1 MKNQLLSLL
10 LIATTICAIPS
21 AFGQTKD
28 TLTNEYLDQRDDGL
42 FYQEQSETPFTGF
55 VLMDNY
61 NKEETEYVKGE
72 KVRYTI
78 WSENGQKISEH
89 NYVNGEEEGLQ
100 TEWYENGQK
109 QSEKSYLD
117 GQPNG
122 AQAKWYE
129 NGQKKMEGIMNG
141 QQDAKIEKW
150 YENGQKES
158 NINYIDGQP
167 EGEQA
172 KWYEDGQ
179 KKYEC
184 NVVSG
189 KVDGLLSVWYKNG
202 QKHIEST
209 VFYQE
214 SKLVRNE
221 NAQDWAGL
229 VVSKGGTMT
238 VWQPNGKKLGFAQA
252 NLVDGKYYVLHETW
266 YENEQKKFE
275 WNGVDGQREGKQ
287 TSWYE
292 NGQKESEG
300 NYLNAQRE
308 GKQVKWYEDGK
319 KKYEANY
326 LNGKKDGL
334 QKTWYEN
341 GQMASETNYKDVNKE
356 GLWTSWYENGQL
368 ESEANYKNG
377 NKEGK
382 CTEWYENGKK
392 KVKSNYRKDKR
403 QGKQT
408 EWDVNG
414 KLINKENTSRTNESS
429 SDNNNTAYAT
439 QFFSLDDS
447 KSMFKIHK
455 ASDNF
460 FAFTIDG
467 NPQVSAQEPMIML
480 TADPFILWDEGL
492 DEGQLKDWV
501 NTMFNT
507 WFVAEDVD
515 IIYESELG
523 ANGYDSYSVLKKKS
537 FDEVNKYMYIQS
549 IVHEGNEVRIIASQ
563 EGGEF
568 DAEEIRKLIRTIK
581 MK

>member
-1 MKNQLLSLL
+1 
-10 LIATTICAIPS
+10 
-21 AFGQTKD
+21 
-28 TLTNEYLDQRDDGL
+28 
-42 FYQEQSETPFTGF
+42 
-55 VLMDNY
+55 
-61 NKEETEYVKGE
+61 
-72 KVRYTI
+72 
-78 WSENGQKISEH
+78 
-89 NYVNGEEEGLQ
+89 LQ

-129 NGQKKMEGIMNG
+129 NGQK
-141 QQDAKIEKW
+141 
-150 YENGQKES
+150 ES
-158 NINYIDGQP
+158 NVNYIDGQP
-167 EGEQA
+167 EGELA

-184 NVVSG
+184 NIVSG
-189 KVDGLLSVWYKNG
+189 KVDGLLSVWYENG

-221 NAQDWAGL
+221 DAQDWAGL

-341 GQMASETNYKDVNKE
+341 GQMVSETNYKDENKE

-392 KVKSNYRKDKR
+392 KVKSNYKNGKR
-403 QGKQT
+403 EGEQI

-414 KLINKENTSRTNESS
+414 KQINKENKSRTNESS
-429 SDNNNTAYAT
+429 SKDDNTAYAN

-447 KSMFKIHK
+447 KSKFKIHK
-455 ASDNF
+455 ASDDVF
-460 FAFTIDG
+460 DYTIDG
-467 NPQVSAQEPMIML
+467 EPRVSDQEPMIRLM
-480 TADPFILWDEGL
+480 TIPFYLGDEGL
-492 DEGQLKDWV
+492 KDGQLKDWV
-501 NTMFNT
+501 LSSNGLFG
-507 WFVAEDVD
+507 AEDLD

-523 ANGYDSYSVLKKKS
+523 ANGYDSYSLLKKKS
-537 FDEVNKYMYIQS
+537 LDEVNTYLYIQS
-549 IVHEGNEVRIIASQ
+549 IVHKGNEVRIIASQ

>member
-78 WSENGQKISEH
+78 WSENGRKISEH

-100 TEWYENGQK
+100 TEWYENGQLE
-109 QSEKSYLD
+109 SEANYK
-117 GQPNG
+117 NG
-122 AQAKWYE
+122 NK
-129 NGQKKMEGIMNG
+129 EG
-141 QQDAKIEKW
+141 KCTEW

-189 KVDGLLSVWYKNG
+189 KLDGLLSVWYENG

-214 SKLVRNE
+214 SKFMRNE
-221 NAQDWAGL
+221 SLQDWAGL
-229 VVSKGGTMT
+229 LVTRGGTVN
-238 VWQPNGKKLGFAQA
+238 VWQPNGKKIGFAKA
-252 NLVDGKYYVLHETW
+252 NLVDGKYFVLHETW
-266 YENEQKKFE
+266 YEKGQKKSEFNYL
-275 WNGVDGQREGKQ
+275 NGQSEGEQSNWYENGQKKSKDNYLDGQREGKQ
-287 TSWYE
+287 
-292 NGQKESEG
+292 
-300 NYLNAQRE
+300 A
-308 GKQVKWYEDGK
+308 KWYEDGNK
-319 KKYEANY
+319 EYEANY
-326 LNGKKDGL
+326 LNGKKDGI
-334 QKTWYEN
+334 QKTWYEDGNKEYEANYLNGKKDGIQKTWHKN
-341 GQMASETNYKDVNKE
+341 GQMASKTNYKDENKE
-356 GLWTSWYENGQL
+356 GLWT
-368 ESEANYKNG
+368 A
-377 NKEGK
+377 
-382 CTEWYENGKK
+382 WYENGKI
-392 KVKSNYRKDKR
+392 KVKSNYKNGKR
-403 QGKQT
+403 EGEQI

-414 KLINKENTSRTNESS
+414 KQINKENKSRTNDSS
-429 SDNNNTAYAT
+429 SKDDNTAYAT

-447 KSMFKIHK
+447 KSKFKIHK
-455 ASDNF
+455 ANDYVF
-460 FAFTIDG
+460 DYTIDG
-467 NPQVSAQEPMIML
+467 EPRVSAQEPMIRLM
-480 TADPFILWDEGL
+480 TMPFYLGDEGL
-492 DEGQLKDWV
+492 EEGQLKGWV
-501 NTMFNT
+501 DQLFNT
-507 WFVAEDVD
+507 LFGAEDLD

-537 FDEVNKYMYIQS
+537 LDKVNTYLYFQS
-549 IVHEGNEVRIIASQ
+549 IVYKGNEVQIIVSQ

-568 DAEEIRKLIRTIK
+568 DSEEIRKLIRTIK
-581 MK
+581 MR

>member
-10 LIATTICAIPS
+10 LIATTICNIPS
-21 AFGQTKD
+21 AIGQTTD

-42 FYQEQSETPFTGF
+42 FYQEQSKKPFSGF

-129 NGQKKMEGIMNG
+129 NGQK
-141 QQDAKIEKW
+141 
-150 YENGQKES
+150 ES
-158 NINYIDGQP
+158 NVNYIDGQP
-167 EGEQA
+167 EGELA

-184 NVVSG
+184 NIVSG
-189 KVDGLLSVWYKNG
+189 KVDGLLSVWYENG

-275 WNGVDGQREGKQ
+275 WNGVDGKSEGKQ

-334 QKTWYEN
+334 HKTWYEN
-341 GQMASETNYKDVNKE
+341 GQMVSETNYKDENKE

-392 KVKSNYRKDKR
+392 KVKSNYKNGKR
-403 QGKQT
+403 EGEQI

-414 KLINKENTSRTNESS
+414 KQINKENKSRTNESS
-429 SDNNNTAYAT
+429 SKDDNTAYAN

-447 KSMFKIHK
+447 KSVFKILK

-460 FAFTIDG
+460 FAYTIDG
-467 NPQVSAQEPMIML
+467 KPQVSAQEPMIML
-480 TADPFILWDEGL
+480 TAEPFYLWDEGP
-492 DEGQLKDWV
+492 DEGELEDWV
-501 NTMFNT
+501 NTLFNT
-507 WFVAEDVD
+507 WFGAEGLD

-537 FDEVNKYMYIQS
+537 FDEVNTYLYIQS
-549 IVHEGNEVRIIASQ
+549 IVHKGNEVRIIASQ